1 MVKLKRSTIRAIDEL
16 FDMTSDYVLN
26 FIDRIFAE
34 FFEHE
39 FGISIGLPSDYHQA
53 GTSNYPDYRRD
64 SGGATRMA
72 RDGGLILPIS
82 GVAGV

>member
-1 MVKLKRSTIRAIDEL
+1 MRRTQL
-16 FDMTSDYVLN
+16 
-26 FIDRIFAE
+26 
-34 FFEHE
+34 
-39 FGISIGLPSDYHQA
+39 